1 VYLPAHAKISSV
13 LAASSGNLGVM
24 ISATAAGGEP
34 GHYAVSFPL
43 RPGATKFAFNYDL
56 PYEGHA
62 SFPTR
67 HQYPMQQFAIMIPPT
82 MKFSSRSSAFETL
95 ATGNSRY
102 QVRAINGLKAGEGPA
117 FDLSGNGTLPSLQAQ
132 TRTPAAVVLAT
143 PPTRASVSLSSLPT
157 TAPHANQ
164 TRTLFRSLI
173 LGALAVMFAA
183 FSLFIWRSSKSAR
196 LRRLRDLSTRA

>member
-13 LAASSGNLGVM
+13 LAASSGKLGVM
-24 ISATAAGGEP
+24 ISATTVADDA
-34 GHYAVSFPL
+34 GHYVVSFPL

-67 HQYPMQQFAIMIPPT
+67 HQYPMQQFAVMIPPT
-82 MKFSSRSSAFETL
+82 MKFSSRSSAFKSL
-95 ATGNSRY
+95 ATGNNRY

-117 FDLSGNGTLPSLQAQ
+117 FNLSGDGTLPSLQAPA
-132 TRTPAAVVLAT
+132 RTPAAVVLGT
-143 PPTRASVSLSSLPT
+143 PPTGSSDLLSSLTT

-164 TRTLFRSLI
+164 TRTLFRLLV
-173 LGALAVMFAA
+173 LGSLAVMLAA
-183 FSLFIWRSSKSAR
+183 LSLFIWRSSKSAR